1 MTSFKS
7 RHNLGDFVYLTTD
20 PDQLQR
26 VIVEVIFS
34 AIGVV
39 YTLACG
45 TEYSRHTALEF
56 ATERNLDH
64 SYSMN

>member
-20 PDQLQR
+20 PDQLKR
-26 VIVEVIFS
+26 IIVEIIFTP
-34 AIGVV
+34 IGVV

-45 TEYSRHTALEF
+45 TEYSRNTALEF
-56 ATERNLDH
+56 GTERTLDH